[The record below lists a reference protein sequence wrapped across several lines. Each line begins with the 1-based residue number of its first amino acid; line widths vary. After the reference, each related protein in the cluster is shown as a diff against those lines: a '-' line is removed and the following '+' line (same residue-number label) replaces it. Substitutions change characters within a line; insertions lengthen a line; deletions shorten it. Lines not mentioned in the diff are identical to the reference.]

1 MRTLCNSD
9 FITIILVLK
18 MVKVTTSRGTLFL
31 NLSASCYDT
40 WADVDC

>member
-18 MVKVTTSRGTLFL
+18 MVKVTTSRGTL
-31 NLSASCYDT
+31 ASFS
-40 WADVDC
+40 